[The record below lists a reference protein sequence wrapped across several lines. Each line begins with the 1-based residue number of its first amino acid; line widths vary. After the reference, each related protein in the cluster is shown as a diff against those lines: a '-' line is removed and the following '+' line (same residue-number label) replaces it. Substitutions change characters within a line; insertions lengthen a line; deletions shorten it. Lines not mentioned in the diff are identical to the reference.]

1 MVSGQYNL
9 SLPLYL
15 SLFALSTSS
24 SPCSSPPPPP
34 PPSPSPPPPSPPFIF
49 LIADG
54 LIYQVKWGKAKMA
67 IFTSTR
73 NITYCSLFQIYETI
87 FKELVTRMN
96 FKMRMRKLQVKS
108 IRAPS
113 SVRLCLIKL
122 GALPSSSPV
131 CGLIRIPEM
140 ESLAK
145 SYDITPPPVFYDLFL
160 TSGKDPPT
168 HIPQQEEDEEW
179 EMGTTPVIYSDD
191 ALVVS
196 VPLSSISIQQQLWQ
210 GTKSTHHY
218 SPHLQPQPHPSS
230 MLHGHASKSS
240 MLQNLAKKISQKNHR
255 LAAAAAASSTS
266 ITGEGTMRNCTTCG
280 RPNPILKKRCQHCG
294 VFFVGRRC
302 QRCGTLN
309 HNRSSSCLKC
319 HGPMETGRSHHETE
333 NGEFT
338 DIALC
343 ASMSA
348 CMYLHTVLAC
358 LHDCENM

>member
-1 MVSGQYNL
+1 
-9 SLPLYL
+9 
-15 SLFALSTSS
+15 
-24 SPCSSPPPPP
+24 
-34 PPSPSPPPPSPPFIF
+34 
-49 LIADG
+49 
-54 LIYQVKWGKAKMA
+54 
-67 IFTSTR
+67 
-73 NITYCSLFQIYETI
+73 
-87 FKELVTRMN
+87 MN

-168 HIPQQEEDEEW
+168 LIPHQEDDEELGV
-179 EMGTTPVIYSDD
+179 EAAPVVYSND
-191 ALVVS
+191 ALIVS
-196 VPLSSISIQQQLWQ
+196 VPLSNVTVQQHLQA
-210 GTKSTHHY
+210 GAKSTHYQH
-218 SPHLQPQPHPSS
+218 PHSHSS
-230 MLHGHASKSS
+230 STLHSHASSSS

-255 LAAAAAASSTS
+255 LAAAAAASNTS
-266 ITGEGTMRNCTTCG
+266 TGETTMRSCPTCG

-302 QRCGTLN
+302 QQCGTLN

-319 HGPMETGRSHHETE
+319 HSPMETGRSHHETVDSE
-333 NGEFT
+333 
-338 DIALC
+338 
-343 ASMSA
+343 
-348 CMYLHTVLAC
+348 
-358 LHDCENM
+358 